1 MHKLSTINFENVSDP
16 NTMHGMNEWKTAFV
30 GTADDH
36 APFRIRRVTS
46 TYSPWPTDD
55 IKKEIYHRDYKKKSI
70 QTGSIHYQYIILT
83 TLTAAHWFG

>member
-36 APFRIRRVTS
+36 APFRTRRVKS

-55 IKKEIYHRDYKKKSI
+55 IKKEIYHRDYKKNPFK
-70 QTGSIHYQYIILT
+70 QDQYIIN
-83 TLTAAHWFG
+83 TLF